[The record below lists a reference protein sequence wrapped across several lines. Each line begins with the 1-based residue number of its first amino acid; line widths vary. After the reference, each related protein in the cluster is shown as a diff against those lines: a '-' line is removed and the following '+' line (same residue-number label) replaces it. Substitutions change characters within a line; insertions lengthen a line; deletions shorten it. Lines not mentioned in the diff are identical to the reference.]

1 MSTLSQAYL
10 GIPLQ
15 SQKIVPGDTVK
26 SIAASIYRYTEYT
39 LHFDAGTDEIKA
51 GDVIVGASSGAV
63 AIVKSCTVESGTW
76 GADDVVGT
84 LRIKS
89 WNGTNFTDDEKLK
102 VGADAT
108 CADVDGSVP
117 VECQDNYQ
125 FKRFTARHLLVSV
138 ISQTVLMAVDG
149 STPDQTYDMGH
160 SLAAGM
166 SYVIHDAQ
174 EMAQA
179 RFIDAASGSAG
190 TVIVTAYF

>member
-1 MSTLSQAYL
+1 MSTLAQTYL
-10 GIPLQ
+10 GVPLQ
-15 SQKIVPGDTVK
+15 SQKIVPGDVATA
-26 SIAASIYRYTEYT
+26 IAASIYRYIEYT
-39 LHFDAGTDEIKA
+39 LHIDAGTDEIKA

-63 AIVKSCTVESGTW
+63 AIVKGFTLESGAW
-76 GADDVVGT
+76 GDDDVVGT
-84 LRIKS
+84 IRLKS
-89 WNGTNFTDDEKLK
+89 WNGTAFTNNEKLK
-102 VGADAT
+102 VGSDAT
-108 CADVDGSVP
+108 CADVDGTTP